1 MFAPFLPSASQ
12 RRRSSR
18 RGAGRIPPGPLDQ
31 VVAVAL
37 AAAEAGLGP
46 GELVQTARDAV
57 AFEVEGRALGQRQ
70 PDPFTGQ
77 QRPPRDQDQD
87 LLSGRARGATG
98 TGESNTW
105 RTRDNPI
112 RHHSTGTFR

>member
-12 RRRSSR
+12 RRRILAHEAPDGFR
-18 RGAGRIPPGPLDQ
+18 QRPLDQ

-46 GELVQTARDAV
+46 SELVQTARDAV
-57 AFEVEGRALGQRQ
+57 EFEVEGRALGQRQ

-87 LLSGRARGATG
+87 LLSGRPRRNRNRQVEHLA
-98 TGESNTW
+98 
-105 RTRDNPI
+105 NP
-112 RHHSTGTFR
+112 R